1 MPKGNNYPTATSEA
15 ADLQHAQ
22 QAAAQLE
29 TALAFVPN
37 FGPDVLSTA
46 TITPERLPLADKA
59 AQVAAAAP
67 DLMRR
72 SFQPERLSGKLVA
85 YRQLAALRAT
95 LAKADQKLANALN
108 VLGSDILFDSG
119 NIHEDVEKDNG
130 ETLDLGS
137 LRAELHTYYTHPGA
151 RKAKP
156 AAA

>member
-1 MPKGNNYPTATSEA
+1 MPKGNNYPAALDA

-29 TALAFVPN
+29 AALAFVPN
-37 FGPDVLSTA
+37 LGPDVLTTA
-46 TITPERLPLADKA
+46 TISPERLPLADKA

-67 DLMRR
+67 DVMRR
-72 SFQPERLSGKLVA
+72 SFQPERLSGKLAA

-108 VLGSDILFDSG
+108 VLGSDMLFDIG

-130 ETLDLGS
+130 ETVDLGS
-137 LRAELHTYYTHPGA
+137 LRAELHDYYVHPGA
-151 RKAKP
+151 RKAKT